1 MSLIINNFVKSV
13 NIRKTLSMYRFKQDN
28 GEPFRG
34 RTFIVSDLHSHLY
47 IMFDA
52 NNVAYWVEFTDSDY
66 ENNKTLSS
74 IVRLGKIVVDYFVF
88 LFIISIIIS

>member
-1 MSLIINNFVKSV
+1 MSLINLVKSFI
-13 NIRKTLSMYRFKQDN
+13 IRKWLSMYRFKQDN
-28 GEPFRG
+28 GESFRG
-34 RTFIVSDLHSHLY
+34 RTFIVNDPHSHLY

-74 IVRLGKIVVDYFVF
+74 IVRLGKSVDDYFVF
-88 LFIISIIIS
+88 LFLIPIIIS